1 MRNNFFNQKFIR
13 WDFLWSLPQ
22 PLAVL
27 GSAALVASA
36 ITTGWTDAD
45 RLTSIILLLPIP
57 TLLVLERLAPRR
69 SEWILN
75 WLDYLEDSFWVLAT
89 YVIWV
94 PLYDEYYDTPIS
106 DAFNWLRETSAFP
119 ITIHGDTTLE
129 LLALAFV
136 TMLMTEFIYYWL
148 HRIQHRSFFFW
159 RMHATHHHVTK
170 MSAGR
175 ADRTHP
181 LEFAALS
188 LAPTVV
194 LAFFQVSGDVISV
207 FISMRLTTV
216 YFNHCNL
223 PLRSGIFG
231 WVFTTAEWHHLHHSL
246 KRHESDRN
254 FGCALIIW
262 DRVFGTFNGNT
273 DVVKVGNG
281 SGGQLSLLT
290 QLTMPF
296 RSGDTLRNL

>member
-1 MRNNFFNQKFIR
+1 MRNTSFNQKFIR

-75 WLDYLEDSFWVLAT
+75 WRDYLEDSFWVLAT

-106 DAFNWLRETSAFP
+106 DAFDWLRETSAFP

-281 SGGQLSLLT
+281 SGDQLSLLT

>member
-13 WDFLWSLPQ
+13 RDFLWSLPQ

-75 WLDYLEDSFWVLAT
+75 WRDYLEDSFWVLAT
-89 YVIWV
+89 YAIWV

-119 ITIHGDTTLE
+119 IRIQGDTTVE

-281 SGGQLSLLT
+281 SGDQLSLLT